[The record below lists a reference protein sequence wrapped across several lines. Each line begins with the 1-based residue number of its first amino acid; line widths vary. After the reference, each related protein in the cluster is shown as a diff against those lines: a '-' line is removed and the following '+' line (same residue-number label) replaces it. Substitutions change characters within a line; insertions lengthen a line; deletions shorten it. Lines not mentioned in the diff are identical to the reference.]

1 MTNISKQEPFE
12 DRDLAPDHPYIEHN
26 EVMVD
31 QYPIHPGSVLKFEI
45 LPERKVT
52 GLALAKAIGATQPSV
67 AKVLNGRGPVTPSL
81 ATRIEAAIGYP
92 ANLLCMMQL
101 NYDLAEVR
109 RESSER
115 LQAIPKIAELA

>member
-1 MTNISKQEPFE
+1 MTQSSQGPFD
-12 DRDLAPDHPYIEHN
+12 DREAAPDHQYIEHN
-26 EVMVD
+26 EVMID
-31 QYPIHPGSVLKFEI
+31 QYPVHPGEVLKFEI

-52 GLALAKAIGATQPSV
+52 GVALAKAIGATQPSV

-92 ANLLCMMQL
+92 ASLLCVMQL

-109 RESSER
+109 RENSDR
-115 LQAIPKIAELA
+115 LHAIPKIVEHA